1 MVKVLAECWMIYQPS
16 LNQQSAYLNHMV
28 TDSWLTCLSSISQY
42 IDQHWVAMSSN
53 SIIWYSADRGLKCTW
68 SRENVLSCL
77 IFSLSSLHIFQWSNY
92 FWDRHFWEHHHEEPC
107 NIKQRVVQNVPF
119 SFNLKRLCTQY
130 GMHYELLIIILNS
143 KLYTII
149 ALAWKLCGIIRRY
162 FMQGDNNSLLSWQ
175 SWRGTPEQVAK
186 PLEEWKT
193 NKKSDICY
201 AVYTNATPPV
211 AVAVYHNLENKWK
224 QNESL

>member
-16 LNQQSAYLNHMV
+16 LNQQSAYMNHMV

-42 IDQHWVAMSSN
+42 TDQHWVAMSTN
-53 SIIWYSADRGLKCTW
+53 SIIWYSADRCLKCTW

-92 FWDRHFWEHHHEEPC
+92 FWDRHFREHHHEEPC

-149 ALAWKLCGIIRRY
+149 ALAWKLCGMIRGH

-175 SWRGTPEQVAK
+175 SYRGAPEQVAK

-193 NKKSDICY
+193 KQKKWYLLCRLHKCNTTCSLK
-201 AVYTNATPPV
+201 A
-211 AVAVYHNLENKWK
+211 YHNLENKWK

>member
-1 MVKVLAECWMIYQPS
+1 MLLTVDHNVMVKVLAGCWMIYQPS
-16 LNQQSAYLNHMV
+16 LNHQSAYMNHMV

-68 SRENVLSCL
+68 SRENVLSCQ
-77 IFSLSSLHIFQWSNY
+77 IFSLS
-92 FWDRHFWEHHHEEPC
+92 
-107 NIKQRVVQNVPF
+107 
-119 SFNLKRLCTQY
+119 
-130 GMHYELLIIILNS
+130 
-143 KLYTII
+143 
-149 ALAWKLCGIIRRY
+149 WKLCGMIRGH

-175 SWRGTPEQVAK
+175 SCRGATEQVAK

-193 NKKSDICY
+193 KQKKWYLLCRLHKCNTTCSLK
-201 AVYTNATPPV
+201 A
-211 AVAVYHNLENKWK
+211 YHNLENKWK